1 MSLCFSSYDEA
12 YRAMFT
18 EYPDVVTTEE
28 AAKMLNVGRKRIYK
42 LVDERKLHRLDH
54 IAKGFLITK
63 QSIVAYVLKNSEE
76 TSA

>member
-28 AAKMLNVGRKRIYK
+28 ATKMLNVGRKRIYQ
-42 LVDERKLHRLDH
+42 LVKKGELHSLDR

-63 QSIVAYVLKNSEE
+63 QSIVAYVLKNSER